1 MPSTLETVL
10 VGIIA
15 LLVILWFRPGLR
27 AAFARSRTADHHWGD
42 LVLPIGLV
50 IGFVIFLILIT

>member
-1 MPSTLETVL
+1 MPSTLETIL
-10 VGIIA
+10 VGLVA

-27 AAFARSRTADHHWGD
+27 GAFERSRTAEHHWGD

-50 IGFVIFLILIT
+50 IGFVLFLILIT